1 MLIHNLNFIWKLT
14 NIESN
19 INNYYSNLNTY
30 LVLIITID
38 SLVFKINNRIQ
49 ISIKS
54 MAISYLKLNFLFR
67 VVLFQ

>member
-1 MLIHNLNFIWKLT
+1 MLIHNLNFIWNLT
-14 NIESN
+14 NIES
-19 INNYYSNLNTY
+19 NNYYSNLNTY
-30 LVLIITID
+30 LVLIIPIN